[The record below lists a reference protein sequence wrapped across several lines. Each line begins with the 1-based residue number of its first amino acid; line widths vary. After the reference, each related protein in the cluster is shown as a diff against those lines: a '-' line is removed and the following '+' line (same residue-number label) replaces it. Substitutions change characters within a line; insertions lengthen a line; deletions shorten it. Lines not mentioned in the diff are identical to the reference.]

1 MLSFGKQDN
10 KLMILKELFHEVDPL
25 LTGIILVIFTDFEIL
40 IIEDSL
46 VAMGIIEK
54 DFYDTIG
61 INKVFLEELWIGI
74 SVSE

>member
-1 MLSFGKQDN
+1 
-10 KLMILKELFHEVDPL
+10 MILKELFHEVDPL

>member
-1 MLSFGKQDN
+1 
-10 KLMILKELFHEVDPL
+10 MILKELFHEVDPL

-40 IIEDSL
+40 IVEDSL